1 MKRLITQKR
10 LQEYAEKYP
19 TASASLTH
27 WKKTVLAAEWH
38 APSDLKQTF
47 NNVDPVIVA
56 SGTTVYIFN
65 IEGNRHRLIAAIH
78 FNTGM
83 VFILR
88 IMTHR
93 EYDRNQWKL
102 DL

>member
-1 MKRLITQKR
+1 MKRIITKKR
-10 LQEYAEKYP
+10 LQEYVKEHPA
-19 TASASLTH
+19 TRASLTH
-27 WKKTVLAAEWH
+27 WEKTIIAAEWQS
-38 APSDLKQTF
+38 PSDLKHTF
-47 NNVDPVIVA
+47 NNADPVTVA
-56 SGTTVYIFN
+56 SGATVYVFN

-88 IMTHR
+88 ILTHS

-102 DL
+102 EL